1 MTAPSIKLSK
11 SNPKQK
17 PKLQEHSQSMAGKLL
32 WYPRKGGERAIWVYF
47 SAKRSPHFIL
57 RLLIIQ
63 LLSIHH
69 TTSSHRLLSM
79 TAPSIKLSKID
90 PKLIQNLRNPAEGW
104 LENSYCTPGG
114 EGGGGVGRGGLSRC
128 KDFWLHASLEA
139 HENLHYHHMHT
150 LLSLKVDLLKVGLA
164 RSRSHRTVQ
173 DQSLKVDLD

>member
-1 MTAPSIKLSK
+1 M
-11 SNPKQK
+11 
-17 PKLQEHSQSMAGKLL
+17 
-32 WYPRKGGERAIWVYF
+32 YF

-114 EGGGGVGRGGLSRC
+114 EGGGWGGGYQDAIWLFEGR
-128 KDFWLHASLEA
+128 DFWLNASLETDGK
-139 HENLHYHHMHT
+139 LHYHHIHMCFN
-150 LLSLKVDLLKVGLA
+150 
-164 RSRSHRTVQ
+164 SRSSCGDSHF
-173 DQSLKVDLD
+173 LKLYSSFHDKRSSCL